1 MGVATILLRNNSC
14 NLGRIKMTNYVYG
27 AVTMVMLTTM
37 VQMIDSNIP
46 NSVWYY
52 VGLVLPF

>member
-1 MGVATILLRNNSC
+1 MI
-14 NLGRIKMTNYVYG
+14 NYVYG

-37 VQMIDSNIP
+37 VQMIDSHIP

-52 VGLVLPF
+52 VDLALPF